1 MAKRISFRLDAEA
14 ERNLHTMAKQRK
26 TTMTAIIK
34 EAIREAWKCPP
45 QQPATVR
52 LSAKPKH

>member
-14 ERNLHTMAKQRK
+14 ERNLRTMAKQRK

-34 EAIREAWKCPP
+34 EAIREAWKRPP
-45 QQPATVR
+45 QQPATGR
-52 LSAKPKH
+52 LSAKPEH